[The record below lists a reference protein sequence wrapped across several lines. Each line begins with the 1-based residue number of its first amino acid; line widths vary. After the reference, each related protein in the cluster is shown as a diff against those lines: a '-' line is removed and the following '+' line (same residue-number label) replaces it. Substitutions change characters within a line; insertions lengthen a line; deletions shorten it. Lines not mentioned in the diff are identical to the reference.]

1 MSVVQNPI
9 LNSDFPDPDIIR
21 VGHTYYMA
29 STTMHFM
36 PGCDILRSFDLTHW
50 EPYGHVYHTLGHTG
64 TYMLDD
70 DQDLYGQGMWAP
82 SLRWHNGRFH
92 VLFSANDTHTTH
104 LFTAEDAR
112 GPWRHHI
119 VQGFYHD
126 PSLLFDDGRVFIVH
140 GNTALRLTEMEVDLS
155 GPKAGG
161 LDRVL
166 VQDLP
171 NQDLGYEGSHLQR
184 HDGRYYLFTCHFAR
198 GHRKTEDCFIADSLD
213 GEFRGRCIL
222 DDDLGYHDQGVA
234 QGGMVDTPDGQWY
247 AFMFQDR
254 GALGRTPVLMPMH
267 FDTDGMPVLGV
278 NGRVPAY
285 VESAPS
291 AEPHH
296 HYAPLNG
303 DDDFR
308 YTPDSRGTIHLAPYW
323 QFNHTPHDE
332 TWSVTARPGAFR
344 ITTSRVSATMLR
356 ATNTLTQRTTGP
368 RCAAEVT
375 IDASGLME
383 GDIAGLCA
391 FQGCYAYAAI
401 TRRQGSWHAIM
412 AERNALHP
420 DNTAE
425 RHYDEI
431 PVEVESL
438 PLPSPQVTFRLEIDY
453 TDMRDTARFLV
464 RTDAGWIPI
473 GHPHRL
479 WFKLDHFTGCRFALF
494 TQATQHVGGHAD
506 FMRFRYH
513 DATDMGA

>member
-50 EPYGHVYHTLGHTG
+50 EPYGHVYRTLGHTG
-64 TYMLDD
+64 AYMLDD

-104 LFTAEDAR
+104 LFTARDAR

-119 VQGFYHD
+119 VRGFYHD

-140 GNTALRLTEMEVDLS
+140 GNTALRLTEMDADLS

-285 VESAPS
+285 VESAPT

-513 DATDMGA
+513 DASDMGA

>member
-1 MSVVQNPI
+1 
-9 LNSDFPDPDIIR
+9 
-21 VGHTYYMA
+21 
-29 STTMHFM
+29 
-36 PGCDILRSFDLTHW
+36 
-50 EPYGHVYHTLGHTG
+50 
-64 TYMLDD
+64 
-70 DQDLYGQGMWAP
+70 
-82 SLRWHNGRFH
+82 
-92 VLFSANDTHTTH
+92 
-104 LFTAEDAR
+104 
-112 GPWRHHI
+112 
-119 VQGFYHD
+119 
-126 PSLLFDDGRVFIVH
+126 
-140 GNTALRLTEMEVDLS
+140 
-155 GPKAGG
+155 
-161 LDRVL
+161 
-166 VQDLP
+166 
-171 NQDLGYEGSHLQR
+171 
-184 HDGRYYLFTCHFAR
+184 
-198 GHRKTEDCFIADSLD
+198 
-213 GEFRGRCIL
+213 
-222 DDDLGYHDQGVA
+222 
-234 QGGMVDTPDGQWY
+234 
-247 AFMFQDR
+247 
-254 GALGRTPVLMPMH
+254 
-267 FDTDGMPVLGV
+267 MPVLGV

-356 ATNTLTQRTTGP
+356 ATNTLTQRTT
-368 RCAAEVT
+368 
-375 IDASGLME
+375 
-383 GDIAGLCA
+383 
-391 FQGCYAYAAI
+391 
-401 TRRQGSWHAIM
+401 
-412 AERNALHP
+412 
-420 DNTAE
+420 E

-513 DATDMGA
+513 DASDMGA